1 MGTLARM
8 MFSVARSQPAGVLV
22 RNCFAYWSF
31 LLPLKRIQES
41 SEYVAFSHPKPGYNH
56 HMVIVPKK
64 PIPNLVVLSKYP
76 RYATAL
82 FCAAQNIV
90 ADLHW
95 KQGSYVLCANGGPRQ
110 DVPQVHFHLYAGS
123 LPLFSM
129 EGRETTLMLQS
140 GSVNVVSCVKSE
152 QLQLQLTSATGRE
165 NAAPSDALLF
175 SSLLQALPRLDTSY
189 SLTQQ
194 GYTFALNDVFPQ
206 QALDLTGYVLTHPQ
220 KEA

>member
-41 SEYVAFSHPKPGYNH
+41 SEYVAFYHPKPTYDH

-64 PIPNLVVLSKYP
+64 PIPDLFVLGTYP
-76 RYATAL
+76 HHATAL

-129 EGRETTLMLQS
+129 EGRETKLVLQS
-140 GSVNVVSCVKSE
+140 GSVNVVGCVQSE
-152 QLQLQLTSATGRE
+152 QLQLQLSSAAGRE
-165 NAAPSDALLF
+165 NAAPSDAFLF
-175 SSLLQALPRLDTSY
+175 SSLLQALPTLNDSY
-189 SLTQQ
+189 HLAQQ
-194 GYTFALNDVFPQ
+194 GYTFALNDVAPQ
-206 QALDLTGYVLTHPQ
+206 QASDLIGYVLTRSK